1 MCNGSVQFVY
11 EMDLIKFLLV
21 IYYILGLIS
30 DLYAHFSV
38 NLHFFVQDILQ
49 VMKLREENAKD
60 TSSYVEQRSFN
71 RPRKTCFSKRNE
83 VKTLI

>member
-30 DLYAHFSV
+30 DLYAYFSV
-38 NLHFFVQDILQ
+38 NLHFLYKIFY
-49 VMKLREENAKD
+49 KL
-60 TSSYVEQRSFN
+60 
-71 RPRKTCFSKRNE
+71 
-83 VKTLI
+83 